1 MRPFCRCLLPPE
13 RQLKGFLQP
22 HQRTFAPS
30 LRFLFAR
37 SAVACCVDEPQ
48 RGRLRPRQQLSATGD
63 TVNLEGLH
71 AFQARRPVPFRYC
84 RANPC
89 PLRRHWP
96 SRYIHQVG
104 VRHESKLE
112 VYNSE
117 WCRLRVGRNLGR
129 IRLAKHATRGSD
141 VKHTEILSTTSQSSR
156 CTIRHGAASAWVA
169 I

>member
-1 MRPFCRCLLPPE
+1 MVA
-13 RQLKGFLQP
+13 GWS
-22 HQRTFAPS
+22 RTPGTSS
-30 LRFLFAR
+30 LDQHYDAQAIPCEWEYRVPTVTIPDDWRATD
-37 SAVACCVDEPQ
+37 VDVHSTQ
-48 RGRLRPRQQLSATGD
+48 GAYFGND
-63 TVNLEGLH
+63 CLH

-89 PLRRHWP
+89 PSRRHWP

-129 IRLAKHATRGSD
+129 IA
-141 VKHTEILSTTSQSSR
+141 
-156 CTIRHGAASAWVA
+156 
-169 I
+169 